1 MAETK
6 KKNEKRKKKENRF
19 YFKETYLKVFETQI
33 YYPQFVPKSNTD
45 QQKKNPQKEL
55 FPHRLSFFFKKQRKR
70 THACISQGGG
80 GLGKTPGR
88 GVEVVWA
95 KPQAEVQRWSGRN
108 PKQWCRGGLGE
119 TPGGGAEVVDD
130 EEGGGGLGSGR
141 HHFGDGF
148 CRRKMRLTE
157 KKWLLVW
164 FILYR

>member
-33 YYPQFVPKSNTD
+33 YYPQFVPKSNRD
-45 QQKKNPQKEL
+45 QQKKIP
-55 FPHRLSFFFKKQRKR
+55 KKNYSPIVSISSSKNRGNAR
-70 THACISQGGG
+70 TRVYHQ
-80 GLGKTPGR
+80 
-88 GVEVVWA
+88 VVVVWA

-108 PKQWCRGGLGE
+108 PRRWCRGGLGE
-119 TPGGGAEVVDD
+119 IPGGGAEVVDN
-130 EEGGGGLGSGR
+130 EEGGGGLGCGR

-164 FILYR
+164 FVLYR